1 MDTMRAERVSL
12 LLARQLAQSVASY
25 YKLVDES
32 SDEQIPASRVLKV
45 EQLEPLGLAVQMYCL
60 FLRALQVD
68 QVGVDRLMMV
78 GWRTLEMTPELR
90 DDVVAQARTY
100 YEEMRAYPHF
110 KATASV
116 DEMIGDRCVSLIPVM
131 AQAPELQAYVR
142 SVASCFNLLQRFA
155 IS

>member
-1 MDTMRAERVSL
+1 MRAERVSL
-12 LLARQLAQSVASY
+12 LLARQLAQSVAGY
-25 YKLVDES
+25 YKLVDQSTE
-32 SDEQIPASRVLKV
+32 DQIPVSRVLKI

-68 QVGVDRLMMV
+68 QVGVDRMLMA
-78 GWRTLEMTPELR
+78 GWKTLEMTPELR
-90 DDVVAQARTY
+90 DDMVAQARKY
-100 YEEMRAYPHF
+100 FEEMRAYPYF

-116 DEMIGDRCVSLIPVM
+116 DEMIGDRCLSLFPVM

-142 SVASCFNLLQRFA
+142 AVASCFSHLERFA